1 MEVAQ
6 KLAESLMSN
15 IASRFAT
22 ILLGLCF
29 GSACLRVANADIALP
44 GSQPTSADNALA
56 TIHVRPGFRAELM
69 AAEPIVIDPVAFDWG
84 PDGKLWVV
92 EMGDYPLGLDGAWK
106 PGGKGSP
113 GGRVRFLED
122 TNGDGQYDKSTLF
135 LDGLS
140 MPNGVLP
147 WRKGVLVSAA
157 PEIFYAEDT
166 DGDGKADVR
175 KPLFVGFGEGNP
187 QLRINGLR
195 YGLDG
200 WVYCANGWSN
210 GVVKSVATGQEVNLA
225 GHDVRIRP
233 DEGLIELE
241 SGVSQFGRNRDDW
254 DNWFGENNSYP
265 LWHYVLAA
273 RYQRR
278 NPHVTPLD
286 PIQQLLLPPNPQVFP
301 KSPQEKRYHTLEQ
314 SGRYTSACSAMIYR
328 DSLLFGTNGGGKTKR
343 PEDEIRHAFTC
354 EPFHNVVQHN
364 LVLDDGATFRSE
376 RDPAESEQD
385 FFASSDRWCRPVMVR
400 TGPDG
405 ALWIADMYRYMIEH
419 PEYLTPEGREELKP
433 FYRLG
438 DDCGRLYRVVS
449 EKRRPRPVRRLDRLN
464 TAELVAALDSPSGWQ
479 RDTAQMLLVWRRDA
493 AAKEPLVAIL
503 KSSENALARLHA
515 LVTLSE
521 LGLLEEPAVLA
532 ALSDNHALVRR
543 QAVRIGES
551 WLADHSEVANKIVML
566 ALDKN
571 AHVQVAVAQTLGG
584 RKDREIGLV
593 LSYLIKKSHSTD
605 NARQHDPPIKTE
617 IDVNQW
623 LFAAALS
630 SVRKENV
637 SLLLELMVKPQVFD
651 SRQAETLG
659 PIISSALGYGET
671 DAVRR
676 VLTVVAA
683 ADRNG
688 AYTPAKL
695 SAVVAISDALERHKS
710 SLAIFTEGDD
720 KTRAALA
727 KLVDFSRTQAHDTK
741 ADDSLRSLAAAV
753 LARAP
758 IDREAEL
765 DRLAHML
772 KPDTPEALQLDVV
785 AAISR
790 GSDVRNAG
798 RLLSGWEMASPRVRE
813 RMLNALL
820 ARDAWLLELFTAIE
834 RGDVA
839 SAEFDATRRARLL
852 GHKNAAIRER
862 AAKMLGTSI
871 DADRAAVIA
880 KYDAALTG
888 QGDKLR
894 GAQLFAKH
902 CANCHRFAGA
912 GTDVGPD
919 LAAITDK
926 SPKSL
931 LTAILDPNLAVEPR
945 FRLYQALT
953 KDGEAISGV
962 MASETAHSVTLISQ
976 DGRRHS
982 LARADLERFQATD
995 KSMMPEGLEK
1005 ELDVQA
1011 AADIIEHL
1019 RTGAAK

>member
-1 MEVAQ
+1 MSRPIAVLAFVTVSVAIVVLFSEVA
-6 KLAESLMSN
+6 
-15 IASRFAT
+15 ASRRA
-22 ILLGLCF
+22 I
-29 GSACLRVANADIALP
+29 AADTAQP
-44 GSQPTSADNALA
+44 GSQPVPPEEALT
-56 TIHVRPGFRAELM
+56 TIHVRSGFRAELM
-69 AAEPIVIDPVAFDWG
+69 AAEPMVVDPVAFDWG

-135 LDGLS
+135 LDGLT

-147 WRKGVLVSAA
+147 WRNGVLISAA

-166 DGDGKADVR
+166 DNDGKADVR
-175 KPLFVGFGEGNP
+175 KSLFVGFGEGNP

-265 LWHYVLAA
+265 LWHYVLAQ

-286 PIQQLLLPPNPQVFP
+286 PIEQLLLPPNPQVFP
-301 KSPQEKRYHTLEQ
+301 KSPQEKRYHTFEQ

-328 DSLLFGTNGGGKTKR
+328 DSLLFGTNGGGKTKSA
-343 PEDEIRHAFTC
+343 EDEIRHAFTC

-376 RDPAESEQD
+376 RDPAESEHD
-385 FFASSDRWCRPVMVR
+385 FFASSDRWCRPVMAR

-419 PEYLTPEGREELKP
+419 PEYLTPDGREELKP

-438 DDCGRLYRVVS
+438 DDRGRLYRVYP
-449 EKRRPRPVRRLDRLN
+449 EKRRPRPVRRLDRLS

-493 AAKEPLVAIL
+493 AAKEPLVDTL
-503 KSSENALARLHA
+503 KNGENALARIHA
-515 LVTLSE
+515 LATLSE
-521 LGLLEEPAVLA
+521 LGLLDEPVLLV
-532 ALSDNHALVRR
+532 ALADNHALVRR
-543 QAVRIGES
+543 QAVRIGEF
-551 WLADHSEVANKIVML
+551 WLADHSEVASRIAML
-566 ALDKN
+566 AFDKN
-571 AHVQVAVAQTLGG
+571 DQVQLAVAQAIGG
-584 RKDREIGLV
+584 RKDPDVALV
-593 LSYLIKKSHSTD
+593 LFYLIVQSHSTD
-605 NARQHDPPIKTE
+605 NAGQPDSQGKPE
-617 IDVNQW
+617 IDVNEW
-623 LFAAALS
+623 LFNAALS
-630 SVRKENV
+630 SIRKENV
-637 SLLLELMVKPQVFD
+637 SPLLELMAKSPIFNTRHD
-651 SRQAETLG
+651 ETLG
-659 PIISSALGYGET
+659 PIISSAIGYGET

-676 VLTVVAA
+676 VLTRIVA
-683 ADRNG
+683 ADRHG
-688 AYTPAKL
+688 AYTPAQL
-695 SAVVAISDALERHKS
+695 SAVVAISDALDRHKS

-720 KTRAALA
+720 KTRAALV
-727 KLVDFSRTQAHDTK
+727 KLVDFARTSALDAK

-758 IDREAEL
+758 IDRETEL

-798 RLLSGWEMASPRVRE
+798 RLLSGWEKANTRVRE
-813 RMLNALL
+813 RMLDALL
-820 ARDAWLLELFTAIE
+820 ARDAWLGELFTAIE

-839 SAEFDATRRARLL
+839 SADFDATRRARLL
-852 GHKNAAIRER
+852 GHKDAAIRDR
-862 AAKMLGTSI
+862 AAKLLAASI
-871 DADRAAVIA
+871 DPNRVAVIA
-880 KYDAALTG
+880 KYNSALTAR
-888 QGDKLR
+888 GDTVR
-894 GAQLFAKH
+894 GTQLFTKH
-902 CANCHRFAGA
+902 CATCHRFAGA
-912 GTDVGPD
+912 GNDVGPD

-931 LTAILDPNLAVEPR
+931 LTAIFDPNLAVEPR

-982 LARADLERFQATD
+982 LARADLEQFQATD
-995 KSMMPEGLEK
+995 KSLMPEGLEK